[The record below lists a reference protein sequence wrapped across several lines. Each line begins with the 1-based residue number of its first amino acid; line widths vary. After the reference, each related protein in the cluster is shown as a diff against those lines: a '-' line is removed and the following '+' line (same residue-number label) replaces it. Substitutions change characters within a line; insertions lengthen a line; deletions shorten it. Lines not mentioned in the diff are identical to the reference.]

1 MSELKGR
8 LVKTTDE
15 QWNIKAETIRRR
27 YNLNSKSA
35 AMRLALDEK
44 YDKLTTTPQNSE
56 AELVIDRGEMK
67 WWKTY

>member
-1 MSELKGR
+1 MSNMKSR
-8 LVKTTDE
+8 LVQTTDE

-44 YDKLTTTPQNSE
+44 YDKLTTTPRNSE
-56 AELVIDRGEMK
+56 AELVSDREGK
-67 WWKTY
+67 L